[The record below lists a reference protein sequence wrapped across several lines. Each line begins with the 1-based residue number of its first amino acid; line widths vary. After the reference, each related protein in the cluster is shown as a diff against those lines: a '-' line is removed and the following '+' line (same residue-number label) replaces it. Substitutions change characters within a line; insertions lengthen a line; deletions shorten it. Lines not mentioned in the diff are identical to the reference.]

1 MLLVQ
6 LQEESP
12 MDFDVG
18 IDKLEAYQYLE
29 EEPLKGLQY
38 GVDDHSVGHDVHDVH
53 DDDGGGR
60 PHTMV
65 GGRKEVPN
73 KVELDNEYKNDEV
86 VHMHEEVVGMAQLEV
101 HYDVAVAHI
110 HIHIKEHGKVL
121 EG

>member
-6 LQEESP
+6 VQEESP

-29 EEPLKGLQY
+29 EAAALKVLQY
-38 GVDDHSVGHDVHDVH
+38 DVDDHSAGHDVH

-73 KVELDNEYKNDEV
+73 KVELDHEYNNDEV

-110 HIHIKEHGKVL
+110 HIHIEEHGKVL